1 MAETETQQH
10 QDGHHDEDV
19 HDANYQA
26 PPVKSIEEI
35 MAADQEDESLRRY
48 KEALLGAAQAEKI
61 VVDPNDL
68 RKVIVKK
75 LALVVEGRDDMELDL
90 SGDISQLKKQ
100 LFVIKEGVQYKVRID
115 FIVQR
120 EIVHGLKY
128 VQKTYRMGVPVVVDK
143 MTHMVGSYP
152 PKKEI
157 QFYLT
162 PAEEAPSGMVSRGT
176 YSVTSVFTDD
186 DKHIHLKW
194 DWTFEIK
201 KDWA

>member
-1 MAETETQQH
+1 MAETEAQRH
-10 QDGHHDEDV
+10 SDHHDEDV

-26 PPVKSIEEI
+26 PPEKTIEEI

-48 KEALLGAAQAEKI
+48 KEALLGPAQAEKI
-61 VVDPNDL
+61 IVEPNDL

-90 SGDISQLKKQ
+90 TGDLSQLKKQ

-128 VQKTYRMGVPVVVDK
+128 VQKTSRLGVNVDK
-143 MTHMVGSYP
+143 MKHMVGSYP

-162 PAEEAPSGMVSRGT
+162 PAEEAPSGTFSRGT
-176 YSVTSVFTDD
+176 YSVSSVFTDD
-186 DKHIHLKW
+186 DKHIHLEW